1 MATTEFSVA
10 IADIKKYV
18 PDIEDYGLLDSNNDF
33 DEPLQQAENDVIRQ
47 VREEWWER
55 YRHTVR
61 YKDITKVTTLELD
74 SSKLTNAQWTRSVVY
89 RALAE
94 YIYPILTKWK
104 DPQGGDGQ
112 DAFQVQMAHY
122 RAKYAEEFNAVLRDG
137 VEYDEDGDS
146 TVSASEKEP
155 IHHLRLVR

>member
-10 IADIKKYV
+10 LSEVQKYQ
-18 PDIEDYGLLDSNNDF
+18 PDIAEFGITDF
-33 DEPLQQAENDVIRQ
+33 DTQLQFAEDDVIRQ
-47 VREEWWER
+47 IREEWWER

-74 SSKLTNAQWTRSVVY
+74 SSKLTNAQWLRCVVY
-89 RALAE
+89 KALAE

-112 DAFQVQMAHY
+112 DAFQVQIDFY
-122 RAKYAEEFNAVLRDG
+122 RKKYAEEFQAVLRDG
-137 VEYDEDGDS
+137 VEYDEDSSGS
-146 TVSASEKEP
+146 ITASEKEP
-155 IHHLRLVR
+155 IHNLRLVR